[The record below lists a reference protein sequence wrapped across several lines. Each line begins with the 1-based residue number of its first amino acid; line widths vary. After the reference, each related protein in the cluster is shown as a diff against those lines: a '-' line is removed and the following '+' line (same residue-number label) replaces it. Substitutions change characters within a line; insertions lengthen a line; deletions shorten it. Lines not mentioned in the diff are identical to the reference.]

1 MAENI
6 KSLAAK
12 MERTNA
18 NIRLLAGV
26 QHDIIKLMM
35 QDSTIPAMVAHRAKW
50 KGLIA
55 QLDELYNVSG
65 DTNQEDEDGD

>member
-6 KSLAAK
+6 KSLTAK
-12 MERTNA
+12 MDKQNI

-50 KGLIA
+50 KELISRLD
-55 QLDELYNVSG
+55 QLS
-65 DTNQEDEDGD
+65 QEDEDAQD